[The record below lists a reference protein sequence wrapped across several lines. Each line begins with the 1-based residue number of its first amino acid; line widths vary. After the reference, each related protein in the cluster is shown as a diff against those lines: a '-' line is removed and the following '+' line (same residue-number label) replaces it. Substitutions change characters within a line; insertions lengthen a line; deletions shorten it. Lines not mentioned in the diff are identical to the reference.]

1 MNRCGRVY
9 VCQMAASNVESYKLS
24 IAVQFIA
31 LYIKD
36 EFIYR
41 NLT

>member
-1 MNRCGRVY
+1 MNRFGRVY
-9 VCQMAASNVESYKLS
+9 ICQMAASNAKSYKLT
-24 IAVQFIA
+24 IAVRFIR

-36 EFIYR
+36 EFMYR

>member
-1 MNRCGRVY
+1 MNEFGRVY
-9 VCQMAASNVESYKLS
+9 VCQIAVSNVESYKLS
-24 IAVQFIA
+24 IAIQFIP

-36 EFIYR
+36 EFMYG

>member
-1 MNRCGRVY
+1 MNKFGRVY
-9 VCQMAASNVESYKLS
+9 VCQMAVSNVESYKLS
-24 IAVQFIA
+24 IMIRFIP

-36 EFIYR
+36 EFMCK

>member
-1 MNRCGRVY
+1 MNKFGRVY
-9 VCQMAASNVESYKLS
+9 ICQMTALNTVSDKLS
-24 IAVQFIA
+24 SAVRFIP